1 MTLDVP
7 QVSYHADMYLL
18 PHGVV
23 WHVGR
28 SRGQPTRLDY
38 AGAPRRQDRVF
49 ARTSRSHRLHLA
61 RRHLMPRFVLHCRMG
76 SRWPAR

>member
-38 AGAPRRQDRVF
+38 ATATYHQI
-49 ARTSRSHRLHLA
+49 RTCCCSR
-61 RRHLMPRFVLHCRMG
+61 
-76 SRWPAR
+76 